1 MTGPLL
7 MLAAL
12 GLFALLDA
20 NSKLLSGSYP
30 VAQVVVIR
38 HAVML
43 LLLLAARLLRP
54 GLGGGLGTAHPWLH
68 LARAGG
74 EFQPVMDRWLK

>member
-1 MTGPLL
+1 VTGPLL

-54 GLGGGLGTAHPWLH
+54 GLGGGLG
-68 LARAGG
+68 GG
-74 EFQPVMDRWLK
+74 LLRGHHQHRPH